1 MVGVGIEIR
10 LDDKDLHAAFARLAA
25 AMDDMTEPMDV
36 IGAGLDS
43 SMLSRFE
50 HETGPDG
57 VRWTPSQR
65 ALLTGGQTLTNRG
78 HLRASGTHIASRH
91 SVVQGS
97 NLVYARPQHAGGKVG
112 RGHKV
117 TLPARPFVGVD
128 GDDLAMIHDTI
139 GDFLAEAIR

>member
-1 MVGVGIEIR
+1 MAGVGIEIR
-10 LDDKDLHAAFARLAA
+10 LDTKDMEEVFLRLQA
-25 AMDDMTEPMDV
+25 AMDDMTEPMDA

-50 HETGPDG
+50 HETSPDG

-65 ALLTGGQTLTNRG
+65 ALLTGGQTLTHRG

-91 SVVQGS
+91 SVMQGS
-97 NLVYARPQHAGGKVG
+97 NLVYAHAQHAGGKVG
-112 RGHKV
+112 RGRKV

-128 GDDLAMIHDTI
+128 GDDRIMIHDTI
-139 GDFLAEAIR
+139 QDFLEEAVR